1 MAIAAVM
8 TTVITAVTGTGIMTA
23 TIAERIA
30 AIRNVAA
37 AGDPIMT
44 AAVTMTVSVP
54 LRFP

>member
-8 TTVITAVTGTGIMTA
+8 TTVITAVRGTGIMTA